1 MASELLYVLLSS
13 RVPIES
19 LPAPAAD
26 AARQLREKRW
36 SAPKLVGAALW
47 SLHEAGAARLE
58 LRKGKSLGFMPKTQ
72 LVVHVVRPDG
82 FHGIEGELLARAATG
97 SSMSVEDLVKD
108 WFGKKVSSVQ
118 AVVDERVLAHA
129 AEAGLMTVRTEEQER
144 GRIGGALLGKTKQAT
159 VVEPNASTLQA
170 EADRVAAAG
179 NAWLAFVRGGGEL
192 ADELLKRVNKA
203 LSGREFDDD

>member
-1 MASELLYVLLSS
+1 
-13 RVPIES
+13 
-19 LPAPAAD
+19 
-26 AARQLREKRW
+26 
-36 SAPKLVGAALW
+36 
-47 SLHEAGAARLE
+47 
-58 LRKGKSLGFMPKTQ
+58 
-72 LVVHVVRPDG
+72 
-82 FHGIEGELLARAATG
+82 
-97 SSMSVEDLVKD
+97 
-108 WFGKKVSSVQ
+108 
-118 AVVDERVLAHA
+118 
-129 AEAGLMTVRTEEQER
+129 MTVRTEEQER